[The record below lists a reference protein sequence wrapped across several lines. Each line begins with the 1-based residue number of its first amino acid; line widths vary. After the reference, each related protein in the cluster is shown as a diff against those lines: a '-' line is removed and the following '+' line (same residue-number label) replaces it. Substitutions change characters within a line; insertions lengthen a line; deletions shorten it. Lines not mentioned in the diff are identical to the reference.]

1 VCGLSERSCDADEH
15 WIDQRAVETSAFHS
29 SDKPSDKLSYEPTD
43 GVADYCQADDA
54 SDHVSD
60 DDQAFAISKHQADNS
75 SDSSTQQ
82 ETNQLANGST
92 FQCSIE
98 VSDDIFT
105 NDSSQHIRAD
115 VASKYQ
121 ADPPSN
127 ERSDIQTHKR
137 ADDSSSDIT
146 ANHIA
151 NDGFTKASN

>member
-1 VCGLSERSCDADEH
+1 VCGLSERSCDAEH

-54 SDHVSD
+54 SDQVSD
-60 DDQAFAISKHQADNS
+60 DGQAFAISNRQAFAISKHQADNS

-115 VASKYQ
+115 VASDHCQ
-121 ADPPSN
+121 ADASSN
-127 ERSDIQTHKR
+127 ERSDIQT
-137 ADDSSSDIT
+137 DSKSIQWS
-146 ANHIA
+146 
-151 NDGFTKASN
+151 F